1 MIKTLIF
8 IFLFLFIQTTNAQV
22 LRDSIRI
29 KLIEAINKQ
38 LDVREVG
45 GSNKGPM
52 VEKYQKEVGAK
63 TGDPWCGAFVGSNLT
78 WLGIINPHSAWSP
91 DYAKPEDVIW
101 TPKKPN
107 NTPLGGDV
115 VTYYYPN
122 LGRVGH
128 VGFLEKTDMDG
139 YFITI
144 EGNTNGAGSREG
156 DGVYKKK
163 RDPNK
168 VNAVSRYIK

>member
-1 MIKTLIF
+1 M
-8 IFLFLFIQTTNAQV
+8 
-22 LRDSIRI
+22 
-29 KLIEAINKQ
+29 
-38 LDVREVG
+38 
-45 GSNKGPM
+45 
-52 VEKYQKEVGAK
+52 
-63 TGDPWCGAFVGSNLT
+63 
-78 WLGIINPHSAWSP
+78 
-91 DYAKPEDVIW
+91 
-101 TPKKPN
+101 
-107 NTPLGGDV
+107 
-115 VTYYYPN
+115 TYYYPN